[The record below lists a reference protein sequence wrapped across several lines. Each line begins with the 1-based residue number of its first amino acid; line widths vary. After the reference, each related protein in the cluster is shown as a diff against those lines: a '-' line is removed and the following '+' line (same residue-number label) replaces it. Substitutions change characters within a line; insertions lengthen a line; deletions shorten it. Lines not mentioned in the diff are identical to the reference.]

1 MPFPRGKF
9 LSSFSADFHS
19 AIGPAGVACIPHGM
33 GSSIPDDGRG
43 EKREREGTSMKGRV
57 GTRGT
62 DRVRE
67 TPEEPSGSGNPGADG
82 RVYRSVTRGRY
93 ASSLYEGEGG

>member
-1 MPFPRGKF
+1 
-9 LSSFSADFHS
+9 
-19 AIGPAGVACIPHGM
+19 
-33 GSSIPDDGRG
+33 
-43 EKREREGTSMKGRV
+43 MKGRV